1 MTFCEDRGGSNTVK
15 EYNMFQNFSTRQVF
29 LFLFFC
35 RKIFMIYGGK
45 STLTFR
51 ENRGG
56 SNIVKGYDM
65 FQYFSTGQVC
75 FFFFGCRKIFI
86 IYLRILPTGGN
97 EGRIKLTG

>member
-1 MTFCEDRGGSNTVK
+1 
-15 EYNMFQNFSTRQVF
+15 
-29 LFLFFC
+29 
-35 RKIFMIYGGK
+35 MIYGGK

-56 SNIVKGYDM
+56 SIIVKGYDM